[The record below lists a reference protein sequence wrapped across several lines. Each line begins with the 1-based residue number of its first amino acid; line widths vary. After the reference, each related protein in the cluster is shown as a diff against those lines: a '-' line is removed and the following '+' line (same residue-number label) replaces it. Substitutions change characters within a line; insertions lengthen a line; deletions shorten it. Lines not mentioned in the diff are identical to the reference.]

1 MIRKATLEKNYVT
14 LISRGTISHSQMTT
28 ANPNKVFVLTRILET
43 DELFSMLN
51 RGVGLCPSTYC
62 SFLVQPQVLL
72 ATFST
77 RPQWLLIFHWA
88 STLQP
93 GFFCAKLFTSPQPVC
108 VSAWGFFLQGWDLA
122 FLFARL
128 HEVPVRPA
136 HQPLKVH
143 LNDNT
148 TIWCINHPLLPTFC
162 HLQSVILFHNLVVK
176 ENAK

>member
-1 MIRKATLEKNYVT
+1 MSLDLLSLPSAAPGVAGHFFHKATVVT
-14 LISRGTISHSQMTT
+14 YISLGFHSTT
-28 ANPNKVFVLTRILET
+28 RVF
-43 DELFSMLN
+43 S
-51 RGVGLCPSTYC
+51 
-62 SFLVQPQVLL
+62 
-72 ATFST
+72 
-77 RPQWLLIFHWA
+77 
-88 STLQP
+88 
-93 GFFCAKLFTSPQPVC
+93 AKLFTSPQPVC